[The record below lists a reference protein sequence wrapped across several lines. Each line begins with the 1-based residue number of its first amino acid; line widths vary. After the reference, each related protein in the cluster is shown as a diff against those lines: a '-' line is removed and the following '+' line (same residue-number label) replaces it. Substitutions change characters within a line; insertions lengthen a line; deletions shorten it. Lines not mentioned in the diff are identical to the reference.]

1 MGFFKKNTAKDAM
14 KVVVIGAGE
23 VGFHISQR
31 LALEN
36 KNVVVVDRSA
46 EALRR
51 MSEHLDVQIIQGS
64 GSSPMVLDQAGVAD
78 ADIVLAVTDSDETNI
93 IACIFANILAPDAL
107 KLARIRNEEYN
118 LYRDA
123 LSNETINIGMII
135 NPEVEIIKTID
146 RMITVPGA
154 LEYNE
159 FADGRI
165 KMVGVRLASGP
176 LVDTPLPKVRE
187 KVGVPMIVGG
197 IVRGERLI
205 IPTGADSLRAE
216 DLVYFVCE
224 EKDLGR
230 VLLSFGCAWKP
241 IREVM
246 IIGGGNVGFKLA
258 NFLERKGYH
267 TRLIDRDPE
276 RCLYLAEK
284 LNTTIVLKGD
294 GTDQDLLREENA
306 GNMDVVV
313 SLTGDEETNV
323 LSSLL
328 VKSMGAKKTIT
339 RVNKFA
345 YLPLVR
351 AIGIEHSVSTRLSAI
366 NSILQ
371 FVRRGKVISS
381 VAIKGEEAEAMEAIA
396 QENSDIVGKPLRDLD
411 FPKGSLIMCI
421 IRGDEVIIPDGN
433 SVIQP
438 QDRIL
443 ILSTRQ
449 NVSRI
454 EQALMVKLEY
464 Y

>member
-1 MGFFKKNTAKDAM
+1 MGLFKKNAAKDEL

-36 KNVVVVDRSA
+36 KNVVVIDRSA

-51 MSEHLDVQIIQGS
+51 MSEHLDVQTIQGS
-64 GSSPMVLDQAGVAD
+64 GSSPMVLDQAGVSD
-78 ADIVLAVTDSDETNI
+78 ANIVLAVTDSDETNI

-165 KMVGVRLASGP
+165 KMVGVRLESGP

-197 IVRGERLI
+197 IVREERLI
-205 IPTGADSLRAE
+205 IPTGADSLRAG

-230 VLLSFGCAWKP
+230 VLQSFGCAWKP

-267 TRLIDRDPE
+267 TKLIDRDPE

-345 YLPLVR
+345 YIPLVR

-396 QENSDIVGKPLRDLD
+396 QENSDIVGKPLKDLN

-421 IRGDEVIIPDGN
+421 IRGDEVIIPHGG
-433 SVIQP
+433 SVIEP